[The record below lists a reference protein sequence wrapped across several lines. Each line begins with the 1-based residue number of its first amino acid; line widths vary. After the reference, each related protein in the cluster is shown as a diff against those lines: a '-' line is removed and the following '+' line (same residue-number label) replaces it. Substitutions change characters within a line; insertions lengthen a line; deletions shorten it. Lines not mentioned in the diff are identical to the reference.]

1 MKNALDPQLSA
12 NIDETNLKV
21 IDDIEPGSFR
31 DRAFGSILG
40 AFTADACG
48 SFHEFV
54 EEVVGEE
61 GMDKCMEMT
70 GGGPH
75 NNGPG

>member
-1 MKNALDPQLSA
+1 MKEALDAKLSD
-12 NIDETNLKV
+12 IDETNLKV
-21 IDDIEPGSFR
+21 IDEIEAGSFR

-40 AFTADACG
+40 AFTADTCG

-54 EEVVGEE
+54 EEVVSEE
-61 GMDKCMEMT
+61 DMEECMKMT

-75 NNGPG
+75 KNGPG